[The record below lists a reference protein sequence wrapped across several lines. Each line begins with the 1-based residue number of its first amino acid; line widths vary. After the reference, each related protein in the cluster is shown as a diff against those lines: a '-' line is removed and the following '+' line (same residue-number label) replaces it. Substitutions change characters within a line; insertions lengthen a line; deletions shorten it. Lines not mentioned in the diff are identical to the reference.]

1 MAYDIKSRLIRI
13 EQAII
18 NNKPKMVNG
27 KAMYMG
33 THYESLDDAW
43 DWFEDDLE
51 FIKYDVLEIFEKEA

>member
-1 MAYDIKSRLIRI
+1 MTELKDRLSRI

-18 NNKPKMVNG
+18 NNKPKMVDG

-33 THYESLDDAW
+33 TQYESLDDAW

-51 FIKYDVLEIFEKEA
+51 FIKYEVTAIFEKEEA